1 MTMHTTRLLARDLVA
16 EDTLAFHFER
26 PPGFEFKPGQAMDVV
41 LGADQTS
48 TQPEVRHTF
57 SIVSAPFQN
66 ELMVATRMRDSAFKR
81 ALGALPMGSALTL
94 DGPFG
99 SLGLHKAAARAAVFI
114 AGGIGITPFMSMLRQ
129 AAHLQ
134 TPQDLLLLY
143 SNHRPEDAAFLG
155 ELQQLAT
162 ANPRFHMHA
171 TMTQMG
177 RSTQPW
183 AGHTGPIDSG
193 FVQRATQGLAAP
205 ICYIAGPPAMVEAMR
220 QVLAGAGVDEDDV
233 RSEEFFGY

>member
-66 ELMVATRMRDSAFKR
+66 ELTVATRMRDSAFKR

-99 SLGLHKAAARAAVFI
+99 SLGLHKAAARAGVFI

-162 ANPRFHMHA
+162 ANARFHMHA